1 MTGLQRVV
9 IDTSTLVGA
18 VLRVGSV
25 PRQAFMTIVSSCEL
39 CVSPATLQELRR
51 VLGRAKFDRY
61 ASRQRRMDFAELVA
75 QYSYLWDI
83 NATSAQAATGACRDA
98 KDDKFLALALACGAA
113 TLVSSDDDLLVLH
126 PWQGI
131 QILTPAAFLRHQGQ

>member
-1 MTGLQRVV
+1 MTEPQRVV

-18 VLRVGSV
+18 VLRPASV
-25 PRQAFMTIVSSCEL
+25 PRQAFMAVVGSCEL
-39 CVSPATLQELRR
+39 CMSPATLQELHR

-61 ASRQRRMDFAELVA
+61 APRQQRMDFADLVA
-75 QYSYLWDI
+75 RHSRLWEIDT
-83 NATSAQAATGACRDA
+83 ASEQAAAGACRDS
-98 KDDKFLALALACGAA
+98 KDDKFLALALACGAV

-131 QILTPAAFLRHQGQ
+131 QVLAPAVFLQRES